1 MIDVGVDVAED
12 LSGSQSGSNAAIRE
26 EGQLPAE
33 VRALLAA
40 IPGPHQAKKRRTVV
54 RLAFARANEEPLAT
68 VFKAAD
74 TCDSRVWWQK
84 WQYIPEVLAAHDGV
98 LAHVLQALD
107 SETAAIEAH
116 YRRLRR
122 QAVARHAS
130 EAPAALAAVMD
141 GASQKGADRIN
152 AAVTLVRLADGQD
165 AQPVA
170 AGSEIRNESSV
181 GVEIRPI
188 NYRAAIA
195 ALAPDEGGSVA
206 DRATPGADQDLGDG
220 APLG

>member
-1 MIDVGVDVAED
+1 MKMP
-12 LSGSQSGSNAAIRE
+12 QSD
-26 EGQLPAE
+26 GQAWLTPE
-33 VRALLAA
+33 VRALLRA
-40 IPGPHQAKKRRTVV
+40 IPGPHHEKKVVTVI
-54 RLAFARANEEPLAT
+54 RIGFAMANQEPI
-68 VFKAAD
+68 KAIFSQPE
-74 TCDSRVWWQK
+74 TCAENIWYQK
-84 WQYIPEVLAAHDGV
+84 WRHDPAVAAALAATYQRARDY
-98 LAHVLQALD
+98 AD
-107 SETAAIEAH
+107 DETIRQEEFHRRERKRATARYAA
-116 YRRLRR
+116 
-122 QAVARHAS
+122 Q
-130 EAPAALAAVMD
+130 APAALAAVMAGQD
-141 GASQKGADRIN
+141 QKGADRIN